1 MVQSDAQERPKER
14 GMTLSGDGV
23 LMDAFKSSRDRPIQ
37 PIGNLRIVPGVVAG
51 ALRNSLADP
60 QGLRYGF
67 LRTVWVELKRFGARN
82 VRTVELARIRGIHR
96 VSVEG
101 PVVRHGTLVVSAL
114 ATLLECER
122 IFEFGTSGGETS
134 RLLAHN
140 LPSAEI
146 YGFDDSSEAAGAAG
160 EPIPTS
166 LAPRIANLYGDSE
179 TFDFSPYSGSIDL
192 VHIDGT
198 RRVGSLRADADA
210 AFGMLSELGSIIWY
224 GYSYQPALYAF
235 LNKLAP
241 DLDRPIYHLL
251 GTRLAVYSR
260 WDIVV
265 N

>member
-1 MVQSDAQERPKER
+1 
-14 GMTLSGDGV
+14 MTPSGDGV
-23 LMDAFKSSRDRPIQ
+23 LMDAFKASPDRPIR
-37 PIGNLRIVPGVVAG
+37 PTGNLRILPGVVAG

-60 QGLRYGF
+60 HGLRYGL

-82 VRTVELARIRGIHR
+82 VCTVELARIRGIHR

-101 PVVRHGTLVVSAL
+101 HVVHHGTLVVSAL

-122 IFEFGTSGGETS
+122 IFEFGTSDGENA

-140 LPSAEI
+140 LPAAEI
-146 YGFDDSSEAAGAAG
+146 YGFDYPSEAARAGASPSPPSRAM
-160 EPIPTS
+160 
-166 LAPRIANLYGDSE
+166 RIANLFGDSE
-179 TFDFSPYSGSIDL
+179 TFDFSPYTGSIDL

-198 RRVGSLRADADA
+198 RRAASLRADTDA

-224 GYSYQPALYAF
+224 GYSYQPALYSF
-235 LNKLAP
+235 LNELAP
-241 DLDRPIYHLL
+241 HLDRPIYHLL